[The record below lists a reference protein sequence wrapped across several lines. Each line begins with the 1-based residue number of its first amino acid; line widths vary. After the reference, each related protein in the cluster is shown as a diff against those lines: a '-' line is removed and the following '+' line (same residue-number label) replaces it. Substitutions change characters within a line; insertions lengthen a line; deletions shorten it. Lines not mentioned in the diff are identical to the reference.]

1 MTFRPL
7 TTIIFFLILFVFSY
21 INSNAQIDRRIGA
34 GQYSNG
40 DQNKKVDIVESSV
53 ELLKKELN
61 LDGFQEAIVR
71 NLIKDNQS
79 KSKEIIETSIYSDI
93 EKKNLLTEI
102 GEKFNTEIKKIL
114 SPEQLEKYEKFIAK
128 KKK

>member
-1 MTFRPL
+1 MKK
-7 TTIIFFLILFVFSY
+7 IFFLILFVFSY

>member
-1 MTFRPL
+1 MKK
-7 TTIIFFLILFVFSY
+7 IFFLILFVFSF